1 MLKNSYIMH
10 NSICSV
16 CPVGVEIFL
25 AAQLNNTASVY
36 HIYSYV
42 TKRVVGV
49 HPWIKSLVHNN
60 LLGTHVYPF
69 VDRPYTTQ

>member
-1 MLKNSYIMH
+1 MH
-10 NSICSV
+10 NSNCSA

-25 AAQLNNTASVY
+25 AAQLNNSTSKY
-36 HIYSYV
+36 HNLLLCHKEGLID
-42 TKRVVGV
+42 VGV